1 MSADDFK
8 TKQTS
13 ADAWNF
19 CHCMMKSG
27 YSEGKKD
34 QLTDS

>member
-13 ADAWNF
+13 AEAWNF
-19 CHCMMKSG
+19 CYYMIKSG
-27 YSEGKKD
+27 YSAGRKD

>member
-13 ADAWNF
+13 ADVWKF
-19 CHCMMKSG
+19 CDYRLISA
-27 YSEGKKD
+27 YSDRKKD
-34 QLTDS
+34 

>member
-1 MSADDFK
+1 MSADHFK

-19 CHCMMKSG
+19 CDYMWLNYNC
-27 YSEGKKD
+27 
-34 QLTDS
+34 T

>member
-19 CHCMMKSG
+19 CDFILISV
-27 YSEGKKD
+27 YSDGKKG
-34 QLTDS
+34 QLTDL

>member
-1 MSADDFK
+1 MSADYFK

-13 ADAWNF
+13 ADAWKF
-19 CHCMMKSG
+19 CDYMMKSG
-27 YSEGKKD
+27 YSDRKKD

>member
-13 ADAWNF
+13 ADAWKF
-19 CHCMMKSG
+19 CDYSLKSAD
-27 YSEGKKD
+27 SDKKEI
-34 QLTDS
+34 LIV